1 MDGLVIGIDLCDRYT
16 QVSCLDQEK
25 TWTIPT
31 VICNKKNSDEWYVG
45 EKAYEYTLVGEG
57 IIVDKLLKLVEKDG
71 TATIGGVK
79 YSGLKLLQMFLDKLT
94 GIVKAETGNGNISQL
109 VISLE
114 KIDARLLDMLMY
126 CGDYLNIPRNRM
138 HIISHT
144 ESFVYYV
151 MSQKREMWS
160 NQVGMFNLADETLRY
175 YEMKVQRGLRHM
187 TVVAEFEDMDEG
199 FNLNI
204 LENTSGAKLADRI
217 LCSCA
222 ERMLQKKLFSAM
234 FLTGKGFEA
243 TEWAPEFMKLICNR
257 RRVYIETSIFS
268 KGAVY
273 KAADYLQ
280 DKTSYPFV
288 CICDGR
294 LKNTI
299 SMKVQTKDKES
310 QLILAA
316 AGDNWYES
324 KSTADLILDNQT
336 DVEFM
341 VSSMDSKRKKTVKI
355 PLEKFPKRPNK
366 TTRIQVSIGFL
377 NEKTMVAV
385 IKDRGFGELFP
396 SSGVVIKQEVML

>member
-1 MDGLVIGIDLCDRYT
+1 MDGLVLGIELCDRYT

-31 VICNKKNSDEWYVG
+31 VICNRKNSDEWYVG

-79 YSGLKLLQMFLDKLT
+79 YGGLNLLQMFLERLI
-94 GIVKAETGNGNISQL
+94 GLVGRETGMEDILQL
-109 VISLE
+109 VFCLE
-114 KIDARLLDMLMY
+114 KIEVRILDALMY
-126 CGDYLNIPRNRM
+126 CADYLKIPRSQV
-138 HIISHT
+138 HIISNT
-144 ESFVYYV
+144 ESFAYYV

-160 NQVGMFNLADETLRY
+160 NQVGMFQLADETLKY
-175 YEMKVQRGLRHM
+175 YEMKVQRGIRHL
-187 TVVAEFEDMDEG
+187 TVVAECEDMDEG

-204 LENTSGAKLADRI
+204 LENPSGAKLADRI

-222 ERMLQKKLFSAM
+222 ERMMQKKLFSSLI
-234 FLTGKGFEA
+234 LTGKGFDA
-243 TEWAPEFMKLICNR
+243 TNWAPEFMKLICNR
-257 RRVYIETSIFS
+257 RRVYAEPGIFS

-280 DKTSYPFV
+280 EKTSYPFV

-294 LKNTI
+294 LKTTI
-299 SMKVQTKDKES
+299 SMRVQTKDKES

-316 AGDNWYES
+316 AGDSWYES
-324 KSTADLILDNQT
+324 KSSVDLILDNQNE
-336 DVEFM
+336 VEFM
-341 VSSMDSKRKKTVKI
+341 ISSMDPKKKKFVKL
-355 PLEKFPKRPNK
+355 PLENFPKRPNK

-377 NEKTMVAV
+377 NERTMVAV
-385 IKDRGFGELFP
+385 IRDKGFGELFP
-396 SSGVVIKQEVML
+396 ASDQVIKQEVML